1 MQTSRMEQRD
11 GSPGEK
17 NERKREPARDKP
29 KVRTFRDLIAWQ
41 RAMEL
46 AKAVY
51 TVTRRMPDSERFGL
65 TMQLRR
71 AAVLVPS
78 NIAEGHARQSRA
90 DYLRHLRI
98 ARGSLAEMFTQLELA
113 TDMKMIPQDQYL
125 ADLMNAEDRIL
136 QGLIRSL
143 EAKNSQ
149 TR

>member
-1 MQTSRMEQRD
+1 
-11 GSPGEK
+11 
-17 NERKREPARDKP
+17 
-29 KVRTFRDLIAWQ
+29 
-41 RAMEL
+41 
-46 AKAVY
+46 
-51 TVTRRMPDSERFGL
+51 
-65 TMQLRR
+65 MQLRR
-71 AAVLVPS
+71 AAVSVPS

-90 DYLRHLRI
+90 DYLKHLRI

-125 ADLMNAEDRIL
+125 ADLMNAEDCIL